1 MSEAAVCTCFSESN
15 PICRNYQM
23 RRCTNW
29 CAAISDQPHA
39 MNDECRYD
47 GYARTLPNIGL
58 IRKPTALLMFC
69 VGEAQVMMSC
79 VHIYAGRA
87 EMVQRCYDAYRDGAR
102 MLADLSY
109 IAGCVDACYMAVP
122 GRSERSLYPAGHLC
136 HLLDARI
143 ICQNCRHTS
152 VLHQDRFRQLAS
164 RFSPR
169 IPGHDVKIWFDRVS
183 RTSDARKENWGDRG
197 LMRTAAWA
205 DAVLLLRTIVT
216 QCR

>member
-1 MSEAAVCTCFSESN
+1 MSEAAMCTYYAESDN
-15 PICRNYQM
+15 TCCDLQVSRSTYL
-23 RRCTNW
+23 
-29 CAAISDQPHA
+29 CADIPGQPHA

-47 GYARTLPNIGL
+47 AYARQLPFIGL

-69 VGEAQVMMSC
+69 AADDQVMMSC
-79 VHIYAGRA
+79 VHVYGGRA

-102 MLADLSY
+102 MLADIAH
-109 IAGCVDACYMAVP
+109 IAGCVDASHMVVP
-122 GRSERSLYPAGHLC
+122 GRRERRRYAAGHLC

-152 VLHQDRFRQLAS
+152 VLHLSRFQQLAS

-169 IPGHDVKIWFDRVS
+169 IPGHDVKIWFDRIS
-183 RTSDARKENWGDRG
+183 RSSEWHEDNWGERG

-205 DAVLLLRTIVT
+205 DAELLLRTIVT
-216 QCR
+216 SYR